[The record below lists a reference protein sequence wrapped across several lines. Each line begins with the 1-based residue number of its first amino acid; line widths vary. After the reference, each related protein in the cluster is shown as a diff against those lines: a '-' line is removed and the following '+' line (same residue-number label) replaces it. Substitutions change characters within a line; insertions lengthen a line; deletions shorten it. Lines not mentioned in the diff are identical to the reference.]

1 MSLVLMEREES
12 VVLLTINQPDNL
24 NALNLQ
30 VLEELDKV
38 VEKIRQDESVGVIV
52 LTGSGDKAFVAG
64 ADIAAMENLN
74 PVEAREFALKG
85 QRVFSNLENLSIPVI
100 AAIKGYA
107 LGGGCELALAC
118 DIRIAGE
125 SSKLGQPEVNLG
137 VIPGFGGTQRLPRLI
152 GTAKAKELIYTG
164 DMVDANTAKE
174 IGLVNRVV
182 PDEEVIVEAMNL
194 AKKISR
200 KGPVAIRLAKEAID
214 YGMDMSLGDGV
225 SLEAEKFSR
234 CFATEDQKEGM
245 RAFLEKRPVKF
256 KGK

>member
-200 KGPVAIRLAKEAID
+200 KGPIAIRLAKEAID

>member
-1 MSLVLMEREES
+1 VSLVLMEREES
-12 VVLLTINQPDNL
+12 VVLLTINRPDNL

-200 KGPVAIRLAKEAID
+200 KGPIAIRLAKEAID

>member
-12 VVLLTINQPDNL
+12 VVLLTINRPDNL

-200 KGPVAIRLAKEAID
+200 KGPIAIRLAKEAID